1 MLLSSDVFR
10 RLCRARDMLDD
21 LPEDALSIRDVATE
35 IDLSPFHFIRQF
47 DALFGLTP
55 HQFRIRSRVD
65 RAKHLL
71 AHGELSV
78 TAVCMEVGF
87 SSLGSFSDMFSRRV
101 GASPSAYRR
110 NARAFVQVPRQH
122 VAVATPAC
130 LDMLAHLPP
139 SAFARPKSPARNFGE
154 ARARALP

>member
-1 MLLSSDVFR
+1 MLLSPDVFR
-10 RLCRARDMLDD
+10 RLCQARDMLGD
-21 LPEDALSIRDVATE
+21 LPEESPSIRDVAVE
-35 IDLSPFHFIRQF
+35 VELSPFHFIRQF
-47 DALFGLTP
+47 EALFGLTP

-87 SSLGSFSDMFSRRV
+87 SSLGSFSHMFSRRV

-110 NARAFVQVPRQH
+110 NARALVQVPRRL
-122 VAVATPAC
+122 VTVATTAC
-130 LDMLAHLPP
+130 FDMIAHLPP

-154 ARARALP
+154 ARSPVLT

>member
-1 MLLSSDVFR
+1 MLG
-10 RLCRARDMLDD
+10 D
-21 LPEDALSIRDVATE
+21 LPEDAPSIRDVATE
-35 IDLSPFHFIRQF
+35 VALSPFHFIRQF
-47 DALFGLTP
+47 EALFGLTP

-65 RAKHLL
+65 RAKELL

-110 NARAFVQVPRQH
+110 KARAFEQVPRRY
-122 VAVATPAC
+122 VRVATPAC
-130 LDMLAHLPP
+130 LEMIAHLPP
-139 SAFARPKSPARNFGE
+139 SAFTGPKFRARNFGE
-154 ARARALP
+154 ARARI